1 MRDQVLQVELL
12 QESSRILCWSKALFK
27 PQNDSFRQRFLPYRR
42 RMAGLTSYGPNR
54 VVSRSED
61 FERKPSGQARDRGPG
76 VRRTQVTPSLVLLME
91 PIFYSH
97 FVLWFIYSDGPLP
110 IFSAYLLRSSTL
122 AVLVYL
128 LWNPWRPSAEVGRLS
143 TRPRLRSLS
152 RDTGLGART
161 QMDHGLRRR
170 VCVCV
175 SSMYIPQKMFGI
187 KNPANRLW
195 CHVSHHWMQIHT
207 IGAIV
212 GLIEYRPISIYIYI
226 YIMSKMSLFR
236 CVRSVPSRHL
246 CCL

>member
-175 SSMYIPQKMFGI
+175 SQACIYHKKCLGSKIRQIACDAMFRI
-187 KNPANRLW
+187 
-195 CHVSHHWMQIHT
+195 
-207 IGAIV
+207 IGCKFTPS
-212 GLIEYRPISIYIYI
+212 GLLLGWLNTDQFQYIYI

>member
-128 LWNPWRPSAEVGRLS
+128 L
-143 TRPRLRSLS
+143 
-152 RDTGLGART
+152 
-161 QMDHGLRRR
+161 
-170 VCVCV
+170 
-175 SSMYIPQKMFGI
+175 
-187 KNPANRLW
+187 
-195 CHVSHHWMQIHT
+195 
-207 IGAIV
+207 
-212 GLIEYRPISIYIYI
+212 
-226 YIMSKMSLFR
+226 
-236 CVRSVPSRHL
+236 
-246 CCL
+246 